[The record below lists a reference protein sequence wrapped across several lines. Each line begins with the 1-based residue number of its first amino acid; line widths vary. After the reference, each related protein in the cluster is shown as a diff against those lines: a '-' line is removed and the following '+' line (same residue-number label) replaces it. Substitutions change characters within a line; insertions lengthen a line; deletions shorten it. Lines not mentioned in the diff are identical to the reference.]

1 MSDPRLGPALAGA
14 VDLSGLVNKNQA
26 PSTPSSGNAD
36 SLVRDVD
43 DRSIAALVELSRTVP
58 VILEVY
64 GGEVQP
70 VLGPIIESY
79 QGRFVLG
86 TVRGESSPE
95 LVRALQIEGIPTVLA
110 LIGGQ
115 PVPLFKGIPAEQE
128 VRAILDQVLTF
139 AQENG
144 VTGQV
149 DPGASAPEED
159 SEPQEAPL
167 PPLHQ
172 EAFDALTRNDLP
184 AAKAAYQK
192 ALQESPADADAAAGL
207 AQVEL
212 LERARS
218 LDAEAVQRSAA
229 DDPGNVDHALAV
241 ADLDMSG
248 GHIEDAFVRLLGI
261 FAGASDEDK
270 ERIRERLLNYFTMV
284 GQAAPEVKKAR
295 TPLASLM
302 F

>member
-14 VDLSGLVNKNQA
+14 VDLSGLVKKNQA
-26 PSTPSSGNAD
+26 PPPTAATSDA
-36 SLVRDVD
+36 LVRDVD
-43 DRSIAALVELSRTVP
+43 DRSVAALVELSKTVP

-64 GGEVQP
+64 GGEVAP

-86 TVRGESSPE
+86 TVRGESAPE
-95 LVRALQIEGIPTVLA
+95 LVKALQVEGIPTVLA
-110 LIGGQ
+110 LIAGQ

-128 VRAILDQVLTF
+128 VRTILDQVLGF
-139 AQENG
+139 AKENG

-149 DPGASAPEED
+149 DPGPAPDAEGNHT
-159 SEPQEAPL
+159 EPAL

-172 EAFDALTRNDLP
+172 EAFDALSRNDLP
-184 AAKAAYQK
+184 GAKAAYQK
-192 ALQESPADADAAAGL
+192 ALAEAPADADAAAGL

-212 LERARS
+212 LERVYA
-218 LDAEAVQRSAA
+218 LDADQVRRAA
-229 DDPGNVDHALAV
+229 AEQPESMERALEV
-241 ADLDMSG
+241 ADLDISG
-248 GHIEDAFVRLLGI
+248 GHVEDAFVRLLGLYS
-261 FAGASDEDK
+261 AASDEDK
-270 ERIRERLLNYFTMV
+270 ERLRERLLTYFTIV

-295 TPLASLM
+295 AHLTSLM

>member
-14 VDLSGLVNKNQA
+14 VDLSGLVKKNQA
-26 PSTPSSGNAD
+26 SPPASATSDA
-36 SLVRDVD
+36 LVRDVD
-43 DRSIAALVELSRTVP
+43 DRSVAALVELSKTVP

-64 GGEVQP
+64 GGEVAP

-86 TVRGESSPE
+86 TVRGESAPE
-95 LVRALQIEGIPTVLA
+95 LVKALQVDGIPTVLA
-110 LIGGQ
+110 LIAGQ

-128 VRAILDQVLTF
+128 VRTILDQVLGF
-139 AQENG
+139 AKENG

-149 DPGASAPEED
+149 DPGPAPDAEGD
-159 SEPQEAPL
+159 QAEPAL

-172 EAFDALTRNDLP
+172 EAFDALSRNDLP
-184 AAKAAYQK
+184 GAKAAYQK
-192 ALQESPADADAAAGL
+192 ALAEAPADADAAAGL

-212 LERARS
+212 LERVYA
-218 LDAEAVQRSAA
+218 LDADQARRAA
-229 DDPGNVDHALAV
+229 SEEPESVERALDV
-241 ADLDMSG
+241 ADLDISG
-248 GHIEDAFVRLLGI
+248 GHIEDAFVRVLGLYS
-261 FAGASDEDK
+261 AASDEDK
-270 ERIRERLLNYFTMV
+270 ECLRERLLTYFTIV

-295 TPLASLM
+295 AHLTSLM

>member
-14 VDLSGLVNKNQA
+14 VDLSGLVKKNQA
-26 PSTPSSGNAD
+26 SPPASATSDA
-36 SLVRDVD
+36 LVRDVD
-43 DRSIAALVELSRTVP
+43 DRSVAALVELSKTVP

-64 GGEVQP
+64 GGEVAP

-86 TVRGESSPE
+86 TVRGESAPE
-95 LVRALQIEGIPTVLA
+95 LVKALQVEGIPTVLA
-110 LIGGQ
+110 LIAGQ

-128 VRAILDQVLTF
+128 VRTILDQVLGF
-139 AQENG
+139 AKENG

-149 DPGASAPEED
+149 DPGPAPDAEGD
-159 SEPQEAPL
+159 QAEPAL

-172 EAFDALTRNDLP
+172 EAFDALSRNDLP
-184 AAKAAYQK
+184 GAKAAYQR
-192 ALQESPADADAAAGL
+192 ALAEAPADADAAAGL

-212 LERARS
+212 LERVYA
-218 LDAEAVQRSAA
+218 LDADQARRAA
-229 DDPGNVDHALAV
+229 AEDPESMERALDV
-241 ADLDMSG
+241 ADLDISG
-248 GHIEDAFVRLLGI
+248 GHIEDAFVRVLGLYS
-261 FAGASDEDK
+261 AASDEDK
-270 ERIRERLLNYFTMV
+270 ERLRERLLTYFTIV

-295 TPLASLM
+295 AHLTSLM

>member
-14 VDLSGLVNKNQA
+14 VDLSGLVKKNQA
-26 PSTPSSGNAD
+26 PPPTAATSDA
-36 SLVRDVD
+36 LVRDVD
-43 DRSIAALVELSRTVP
+43 DRSVAALVELSKTVP

-64 GGEVQP
+64 GGEVAP

-86 TVRGESSPE
+86 TVRGESAPE
-95 LVRALQIEGIPTVLA
+95 LVKALQVEGIPTVLA
-110 LIGGQ
+110 LIAGQ

-128 VRAILDQVLTF
+128 VRTILDQVLGF
-139 AQENG
+139 AKENG

-149 DPGASAPEED
+149 DPGPAPDAEGNHT
-159 SEPQEAPL
+159 EPAL

-172 EAFDALTRNDLP
+172 EAFDALSRNDLP
-184 AAKAAYQK
+184 GAKAAYQK
-192 ALQESPADADAAAGL
+192 ALAEAPADADAAAGL

-212 LERARS
+212 LERVYA
-218 LDAEAVQRSAA
+218 LDADQVRQAA
-229 DDPGNVDHALAV
+229 AEQPESMERALEV
-241 ADLDMSG
+241 ADLDISG
-248 GHIEDAFVRLLGI
+248 GHVEDAFVRLLGLYS
-261 FAGASDEDK
+261 AASDEDK
-270 ERIRERLLNYFTMV
+270 ERLRERLLTYFTIV

-295 TPLASLM
+295 AHLTSLM

>member
-14 VDLSGLVNKNQA
+14 VDLSGLVKKNQVPPA
-26 PSTPSSGNAD
+26 PSGAAAQN

-43 DRSIAALVELSRTVP
+43 DRTVAALVELSKTVP

-64 GGEVQP
+64 GGEVTP

-86 TVRGESSPE
+86 TVRGESAPE
-95 LVRALQIEGIPTVLA
+95 LVRALQVEGIPTVLA
-110 LIGGQ
+110 LIAGQ
-115 PVPLFKGIPAEQE
+115 PVPLFKGIPSEPE
-128 VRAILDQVLTF
+128 VRAILDQVLGF

-149 DPGASAPEED
+149 DPAVTDD
-159 SEPQEAPL
+159 SDSGEVETPL

-172 EAFDALTRNDLP
+172 EAFDALSRNDLP

-192 ALQESPADADAAAGL
+192 ALAEAPADTDAAAGL

-212 LERARS
+212 LERVYA
-218 LDAEAVQRSAA
+218 LDADVTRRNAA
-229 DDPGNVDHALAV
+229 DHPENVDHALAV
-241 ADLDMSG
+241 ADLDVSG
-248 GHIEDAFVRLLGI
+248 GHTEDAFVRLLGV
-261 FAGASDEDK
+261 FASASEDDR
-270 ERIRERLLNYFTMV
+270 ERIRERLLTYFTLV

-295 TPLASLM
+295 TQLASLM

>member
-14 VDLSGLVNKNQA
+14 VDLSGLVKKNQA
-26 PSTPSSGNAD
+26 SPPASATSDA
-36 SLVRDVD
+36 LVRDVD
-43 DRSIAALVELSRTVP
+43 DRSVAALVELSKTVP

-64 GGEVQP
+64 GGEVAP

-86 TVRGESSPE
+86 TVRGESAPE
-95 LVRALQIEGIPTVLA
+95 LVKALQVEGIPTVLA
-110 LIGGQ
+110 LIAGQ

-128 VRAILDQVLTF
+128 VRTILDQVLGF
-139 AQENG
+139 AKENG

-149 DPGASAPEED
+149 DPGPAPDAEGD
-159 SEPQEAPL
+159 QAEPAL

-172 EAFDALTRNDLP
+172 ETFDALSRNDLP
-184 AAKAAYQK
+184 GAKAAYQR
-192 ALQESPADADAAAGL
+192 ALAEAPADADAAAGL

-212 LERARS
+212 LERVYA
-218 LDAEAVQRSAA
+218 LDADQARRAA
-229 DDPGNVDHALAV
+229 AEDPESVERALDV
-241 ADLDMSG
+241 ADLDISG
-248 GHIEDAFVRLLGI
+248 GHIEDAFVRVLGLYS
-261 FAGASDEDK
+261 AASDEDK
-270 ERIRERLLNYFTMV
+270 ERLRERLLTYFTIV

-295 TPLASLM
+295 AHLTSLM

>member
-1 MSDPRLGPALAGA
+1 
-14 VDLSGLVNKNQA
+14 VDLSGLVKKNQVPPA
-26 PSTPSSGNAD
+26 PSGAAAQN

-43 DRSIAALVELSRTVP
+43 DRTVAALVELSKTVP

-64 GGEVQP
+64 GGEVTP

-86 TVRGESSPE
+86 TVRGESAPE
-95 LVRALQIEGIPTVLA
+95 LVRALQVEGIPTVLA
-110 LIGGQ
+110 LIAGQ
-115 PVPLFKGIPAEQE
+115 PVPLFKGIPSEPE
-128 VRAILDQVLTF
+128 VRAILDQVLGF

-149 DPGASAPEED
+149 DPAVTDD
-159 SEPQEAPL
+159 SDSGEVETPL

-172 EAFDALTRNDLP
+172 EAFDALSRNDLP

-192 ALQESPADADAAAGL
+192 ALAEAPADTDAAAGL

-212 LERARS
+212 LERVYA
-218 LDAEAVQRSAA
+218 LDADVTRRNAA
-229 DDPGNVDHALAV
+229 DHPENVDHALAV
-241 ADLDMSG
+241 ADLDVSG
-248 GHIEDAFVRLLGI
+248 GHTEDAFVRLLGV
-261 FAGASDEDK
+261 FATASEEDR
-270 ERIRERLLNYFTMV
+270 ERIRERLLTYFTLV

-295 TPLASLM
+295 TQLASLM

>member
-1 MSDPRLGPALAGA
+1 MSDPQLGPALAGA

-26 PSTPSSGNAD
+26 PSTPSSGNAE

-192 ALQESPADADAAAGL
+192 ALQESPADADASAGL

-218 LDAEAVQRSAA
+218 LDAEAVRRSAA
-229 DDPGNVDHALAV
+229 DDPGNVDHALAG

-270 ERIRERLLNYFTMV
+270 ERIRERLLNYFTIV

-295 TPLASLM
+295 TQLASLM